1 MKIKILSKEDTL
13 KIISDKEFISTW
25 KSLAENTTHCTV
37 IQEYGFVVSWYKSYL
52 DKYQPMMVLGYDEEE
67 NVVGILP
74 LAIAHDTGNI
84 SHAGANQAEYHGWI
98 CPKEYEEA
106 FLIQSLISIKKEF
119 NTGQWK
125 WGWMPPEVNIDWF
138 ESNIL
143 RENGIYINSIASE
156 SPLHN
161 LENPEKLKKLNKNK
175 SNKVKMNRLKR
186 RGELKIERIR
196 DRDSAEKLFEVV
208 IAQYNFRQLSLYNH
222 IPFQLDKNKRVW
234 HLNQMD
240 IMPENTHF
248 TVLWHGDELLACNI
262 GCCTTDKVLLGL
274 TSYDPTKGVD
284 SPGAIFLIKLL
295 EFIKEEGYKYLDLTP
310 GGDGYKE
317 RFSNEHVSLVKP
329 SICFNQYNQL
339 KDYTSTSLRNLLK
352 KRFSA
357 RDLASIQS
365 LTQKSIPA
373 LLKSMVPKQKDDTSS
388 YFSYSGETVEVI
400 PNDNLP
406 HLRLQQYNDLLL
418 YQNKSGDLTHKEVV
432 FTALKKFE
440 RGDRLYT
447 MVSNTELIAFVWI
460 ANSGKKHWHPHLEE
474 NINYTENSIF
484 IYDFYTSDKTRKDN
498 IFQFC
503 MQEILKD
510 LQNEKIS
517 VIYLVKPIDIDKKV
531 VNDIGFSLVQ
541 FNIN

>member
-13 KIISDKEFISTW
+13 KIISDEEFISTW

-84 SHAGANQAEYHGWI
+84 SHAGADQAEYHGWI

-106 FLIQSLISIKKEF
+106 FLVQSLISIKKEF

-143 RENGIYINSIASE
+143 RENGIYINSITAE

-175 SNKVKMNRLKR
+175 SDRSKMNRLKR
-186 RGELKIERIR
+186 DGELRIERII
-196 DRDSAEKLFEVV
+196 DKEYAAKLLETV
-208 IAQYNFRQLSLYNH
+208 IDQYNFRHLALYNN
-222 IPFQLDKNKRVW
+222 IPFASDQNKRAW
-234 HLNQMD
+234 HLNQID
-240 IMPENTHF
+240 IMTENTHF
-248 TVLWHGDELLACNI
+248 TVLWHGDELLACNL
-262 GCCTTDKVLLGL
+262 GYCTSDKVILGVI
-274 TSYDPTKGVD
+274 TYDPAKGKD
-284 SPGAIFLIKLL
+284 SPGTIFLIKLL

-373 LLKSMVPKQKDDTSS
+373 LLKSIIPKQKDDTSS
-388 YFSYSGETVEVI
+388 YFSYSEETVEVI
-400 PNDNLP
+400 PNDNQP
-406 HLRLQQYNDLLL
+406 PLRLQQYNDLLL

-447 MVSNTELIAFVWI
+447 MVSDTELIAFVWI
-460 ANSGKKHWHPHLEE
+460 ANSGKKHWHPQLEE
-474 NINYTENSIF
+474 KINHTENSAF
-484 IYDFYTSDKTRKDN
+484 IYDFYTSDQSRKDE

-503 MQEILKD
+503 IKEVMKD
-510 LQNEKIS
+510 IQDEKTSI
-517 VIYLVKPIDIDKKV
+517 IYLVKPVDIDESVLNKA
-531 VNDIGFSLVQ
+531 GFFTDS
-541 FNIN
+541 I

>member
-1 MKIKILSKEDTL
+1 MKIKILSEDDTL

-52 DKYQPMMVLGYDEEE
+52 DKYKPMMLLGYDEEE

-74 LAIAHDTGNI
+74 LAIAYDTGHL
-84 SHAGANQAEYHGWI
+84 SHAGAEQAEYHSWI
-98 CPKEYEEA
+98 CPKEHEEA

-138 ESNIL
+138 DSSL
-143 RENGIYINSIASE
+143 LSENGIFINSITSE

-175 SNKVKMNRLKR
+175 SDRTKINRLKR
-186 RGELKIERIR
+186 EGELRIERII
-196 DRDSAEKLFEVV
+196 DKEYAAKLLET
-208 IAQYNFRQLSLYNH
+208 IIDQYNFRHLALYNH
-222 IPFQLDKNKRVW
+222 IPFESDQNKRAW
-234 HLNQMD
+234 HLNQID
-240 IMPENTHF
+240 IMTENTHF
-248 TVLWHGDELLACNI
+248 TVLWHGDKLLACNL
-262 GCCTTDKVLLGL
+262 GYCTLDKVILGVI
-274 TSYDPTKGVD
+274 SYNPAKGTD
-284 SPGAIFLIKLL
+284 SPGTIFLIKLL

-317 RFSNEHVSLVKP
+317 RFSNEHASLVKP

-365 LTQKSIPA
+365 LTQKSILA
-373 LLKSMVPKQKDDTSS
+373 LLKSIVPKQKDDTSS

-484 IYDFYTSDKTRKDN
+484 IYDFYTSDKTRKDD